1 MPFRFLNSTI
11 DDAIPGSDVKTRAHS
26 KASRNCV
33 DTLMHYTR
41 SALESDALSHRLS
54 TVAAPAHALPK
65 LVLAFLLA
73 IVASQSDLRA
83 QTLAPPTASTPQPA
97 ASASAG
103 TEEETIEPTFETQK
117 LARTYI
123 LDVPAPRGQITDRN
137 GEPLAQNRL
146 NYNLAINFPT
156 PLDFSDAQALSFAKE
171 KIDKTARLIG
181 RKIKISDDAILRHYH
196 NRGIMP
202 MEIAQ
207 NLTQVEYEQI
217 KNEPPPGVIVRPTY
231 VRVYPNGKV
240 AGQIIGYTGKTG
252 RNPDGIVDNHETLWP
267 ETEGREGLE
276 QTFNQMLAGKHG
288 EYKLTFDKDGRK
300 TSEKL
305 ITPPEPGFNVV
316 TTIDLRLQQLAEKA
330 LEAKAK
336 RGAIVIIDPN
346 NGDIL
351 ALASWPTYD
360 PNLFVPSI
368 SAEQLK
374 TLQDDKDIPLLPR
387 AYRSSYPPG
396 STFKIAVGIAALESG
411 AVHPDDRYECVP
423 SIQIGNVTFHN
434 WKKGNRGALNFVQ
447 ALTESCD
454 TWFYQ
459 VGIRTGAQPIIDWA
473 LQLGFGAKCGIPL
486 RGEAEGRVPNDEYMK
501 ATHGRRL
508 LNGDIA
514 NMSIGQ
520 GDTQVTPLQMA
531 QAMGVVANGGTLY
544 QTRLVQQVQTFDNQI
559 VTAYQVRAKRIL
571 NLSAETL
578 DEVHTGMID
587 VVNGAGGTAH
597 QATLDNAE
605 VAGKTGTAQWGPK
618 NKERTAAWFAGF
630 LPADQPRYA
639 FAALYEGDVGS
650 KVHGGSAAAPMIADV
665 FKEVY
670 KSEKV
675 VSQKQRRAREQP
687 EIRRAEP
694 VEEEDESD

>member
-1 MPFRFLNSTI
+1 M
-11 DDAIPGSDVKTRAHS
+11 K
-26 KASRNCV
+26 
-33 DTLMHYTR
+33 
-41 SALESDALSHRLS
+41 SARMCGNLRCNGREATARLS
-54 TVAAPAHALPK
+54 NLWIALC
-65 LVLAFLLA
+65 LLA
-73 IVASQSDLRA
+73 LAAATQA
-83 QTLAPPTASTPQPA
+83 QTLGPAPA
-97 ASASAG
+97 ARPSASP
-103 TEEETIEPTFETQK
+103 EEETIIPTFETQK

-137 GEPLAQNRL
+137 GAPLAQNRL
-146 NYNLAINFPT
+146 SYNLVINFPT
-156 PLDFSDAQALSFAKE
+156 PLDFSDAQALDFARQRIGEAGK
-171 KIDKTARLIG
+171 LIG
-181 RKIKISDDAILRHYH
+181 RQLRISADAILRHYR

-202 MEIAQ
+202 LEIAH
-207 NLTQVEYEQI
+207 NLSQQEYEKI
-217 KNEPPPGVIVRPTY
+217 KGDLPPGMMVRPVY
-231 VRVYPNGKV
+231 VRIYPNGKV

-276 QTFNQMLAGKHG
+276 QTFNGMLTGKHG

-305 ITPPEPGFNVV
+305 ITPPEPGYNVV
-316 TTIDLRLQQLAEKA
+316 TTLDLHLQQLAEKA

-336 RGAIVIIDPN
+336 RGAMVIIDPN

-368 SAEQLK
+368 STEQLK
-374 TLQDDKDIPLLPR
+374 ALQDDPDIPLLPR

-396 STFKIAVGIAALESG
+396 STFKIAVGIAALESH
-411 AVHPDDRYECVP
+411 AVYPEDRYECVS

-434 WKKGNRGALNFVQ
+434 WKKGDRGALNFVQ

-459 VGIRTGAQPIIDWA
+459 VGIKTGAGPIIDSA
-473 LQLGFGAKCGIPL
+473 LKLGFGAKCGIPL
-486 RGEAEGRVPNDEYMK
+486 RGEAEGRIPNDEYMK
-501 ATHGRRL
+501 ATHGRKI

-520 GDTQVTPLQMA
+520 GDLQVTPLQMA
-531 QAMGVVANGGTLY
+531 QSMGIVANGGTFY
-544 QTRLVQQVQTFDNQI
+544 QTRLVQQVQTFNNEI
-559 VTAYQVRAKRIL
+559 VTAYQVRAKR
-571 NLSAETL
+571 TL
-578 DEVHTGMID
+578 DLLSETREQLRIGMID
-587 VVNGAGGTAH
+587 AVSGRGGTGH
-597 QATLDNAE
+597 QASLDNVE

-630 LPADQPRYA
+630 SPADQPQYA

-650 KVHGGSAAAPMIADV
+650 KVHGGSTAAPMIADV
-665 FKEVY
+665 FKEIY
-670 KSEKV
+670 KGQEVAK
-675 VSQKQRRAREQP
+675 RHRGEREP
-687 EIRRAEP
+687 EVRRAEP

>member
-1 MPFRFLNSTI
+1 MKSIWGTLGGLWIVFTI
-11 DDAIPGSDVKTRAHS
+11 
-26 KASRNCV
+26 
-33 DTLMHYTR
+33 
-41 SALESDALSHRLS
+41 
-54 TVAAPAHALPK
+54 
-65 LVLAFLLA
+65 
-73 IVASQSDLRA
+73 
-83 QTLAPPTASTPQPA
+83 QTTPTASFAQALAPSAVPSTSTSPQA
-97 ASASAG
+97 D
-103 TEEETIEPTFETQK
+103 EETIVPTFETQK

-146 NYNLAINFPT
+146 SYNLAINFPT
-156 PLDFSDAQALSFAKE
+156 PLDFSDAQTLSFARE
-171 KIDKTARLIG
+171 KIDGTARLIG
-181 RKIKISDDAILRHYH
+181 RKIKISDEAILRHYH

-207 NLTQVEYEQI
+207 NLSQLEYEQI
-217 KNEPPPGVIVRPTY
+217 KSDPPPGVIVRPIY

-276 QTFNQMLAGKHG
+276 QTFNEMLTGKHG

-305 ITPPEPGFNVV
+305 TTPPEPGYNVV
-316 TTIDLRLQQLAEKA
+316 TTLDLRLQQLAEKA

-336 RGAIVIIDPN
+336 RGAIVIIDTN

-374 TLQDDKDIPLLPR
+374 ILQNDPDIPLLPR

-396 STFKIAVGIAALESG
+396 STFKIAVGIAALESR
-411 AVHPDDRYECVP
+411 AVSPDDQYECVP
-423 SIQIGNVTFHN
+423 AIQIGNVTFHN

-459 VGIRTGAQPIIDWA
+459 VGIKTGAQPIIDWA
-473 LQLGFGAKCGIPL
+473 LALGFGAKCGIPL

-520 GDTQVTPLQMA
+520 GDTQATPLQMA

-559 VTAYQVRAKRIL
+559 VTAYQVRAKRTL
-571 NLSAETL
+571 NMSSDTL
-578 DEVHTGMID
+578 DELHTGMID

-597 QATLDNAE
+597 QASLDNAE

-639 FAALYEGDVGS
+639 FAAIYEGDVGS
-650 KVHGGSAAAPMIADV
+650 KVHGGSAAAPMVADI
-665 FKEVY
+665 FKEIY

-675 VSQKQRRAREQP
+675 VGQRQRGAREKP

>member
-1 MPFRFLNSTI
+1 MSSKVAVIPSPESFRGRGIPWNGLKVLSRGPSTSL
-11 DDAIPGSDVKTRAHS
+11 GMTSS
-26 KASRNCV
+26 KMFFGRVWRQRGWLLVVLVIQA
-33 DTLMHYTR
+33 M
-41 SALESDALSHRLS
+41 A
-54 TVAAPAHALPK
+54 TVL
-65 LVLAFLLA
+65 F
-73 IVASQSDLRA
+73 A
-83 QTLAPPTASTPQPA
+83 QALAPSAVPGTTPSPQ
-97 ASASAG
+97 
-103 TEEETIEPTFETQK
+103 TEEETIFPTFETQK

-137 GEPLAQNRL
+137 GEPLAQNKL
-146 NYNLAINFPT
+146 SYNLAINFPT
-156 PLDFSDAQALSFAKE
+156 PLDFSDTQALSFARE
-171 KIDKTARLIG
+171 KIDRTARLIG

-202 MEIAQ
+202 MEIVQ
-207 NLTQVEYEQI
+207 NLSELEYEQI
-217 KNEPPPGVIVRPTY
+217 KNNPPPGVIVRPIY

-276 QTFNQMLAGKHG
+276 QTFNEMLTGKHG

-300 TSEKL
+300 TSDKL
-305 ITPPEPGFNVV
+305 ITPPEPGYNVV
-316 TTIDLRLQQLAEKA
+316 TTLDLRLQQLAEKA

-374 TLQDDKDIPLLPR
+374 ALQDDKDIPLLPR

-411 AVHPDDRYECVP
+411 AVHPDDRFDCVP
-423 SIQIGNVTFHN
+423 AIQIGNVTFHN

-459 VGIRTGAQPIIDWA
+459 VGIKTGAQPIIDWA

-531 QAMGVVANGGTLY
+531 QAMAIVANGGTLY
-544 QTRLVQQVQTFDNQI
+544 QTRLVQQVQTFDNQL
-559 VTAYQVRAKRIL
+559 VTAYQVRAKRTL
-571 NLSAETL
+571 NLSSETL
-578 DEVHTGMID
+578 DELHTGMID
-587 VVNGAGGTAH
+587 VVNGGGGTAH
-597 QATLDNAE
+597 QASLDNAE

-639 FAALYEGDVGS
+639 FAAVYEGDVGS

-665 FKEVY
+665 FKEIY
-670 KSEKV
+670 KGEKV
-675 VSQKQRRAREQP
+675 VSHEQRRAREQR

>member
-1 MPFRFLNSTI
+1 MRSLWGTSGSLCVAFSILARST
-11 DDAIPGSDVKTRAHS
+11 
-26 KASRNCV
+26 
-33 DTLMHYTR
+33 
-41 SALESDALSHRLS
+41 AL
-54 TVAAPAHALPK
+54 
-65 LVLAFLLA
+65 F
-73 IVASQSDLRA
+73 A
-83 QTLAPPTASTPQPA
+83 QALAPSAVPSTTTPPQ
-97 ASASAG
+97 
-103 TEEETIEPTFETQK
+103 TEEETIVPTFETQK

-137 GEPLAQNRL
+137 GESLAQNRL
-146 NYNLAINFPT
+146 SYNLAINFPT
-156 PLDFSDAQALSFAKE
+156 PLDFSDAQALGFARE
-171 KIDKTARLIG
+171 KIDRTARLIG
-181 RKIKISDDAILRHYH
+181 RKLKISDEAILRNYH
-196 NRGIMP
+196 NRGVMP

-207 NLTQVEYEQI
+207 NLSQLEYEQI
-217 KNEPPPGVIVRPTY
+217 KNNPPPGVIVRPIY
-231 VRVYPNGKV
+231 VRIYPNGKV

-276 QTFNQMLAGKHG
+276 QTFNAMLTGKHG

-305 ITPPEPGFNVV
+305 IAPPEPGYNVV
-316 TTIDLRLQQLAEKA
+316 TTLDLRLQQLAEKA

-374 TLQDDKDIPLLPR
+374 ALQDDKDIPLLPR

-423 SIQIGNVTFHN
+423 AIQIGNVTFHN
-434 WKKGNRGALNFVQ
+434 WKKGDRGALNFVQ

-459 VGIRTGAQPIIDWA
+459 AGIKTGAEPIIDWA
-473 LQLGFGAKCGIPL
+473 LKLGFGAKCGIPL

-501 ATHGRRL
+501 ATHGRKL

-514 NMSIGQ
+514 NLSIGQ
-520 GDTQVTPLQMA
+520 GDTQITPLQMA
-531 QAMGVVANGGTLY
+531 QAMAIVGNGGRFY
-544 QTRLVQQVQTFDNQI
+544 QTRLVRQVQSVDHEI
-559 VTAYQVRAKRIL
+559 VTAYELREKRSLGVSAATMEEVR
-571 NLSAETL
+571 
-578 DEVHTGMID
+578 TGMIE
-587 VVNGAGGTAH
+587 VVNGSNGTGHEA
-597 QATLDNAE
+597 QLDGVE

-630 LPADQPRYA
+630 VPAEEPKYA
-639 FAALYEGDVGS
+639 FAAVYEGDVGS
-650 KVHGGSAAAPMIADV
+650 KVHGGTTAAPMIADI
-665 FKEVY
+665 FQEIY
-670 KSEKV
+670 KGSKT
-675 VSQKQRRAREQP
+675 SNRGAREPTQQ
-687 EIRRAEP
+687 IRRAQP
-694 VEEEDESD
+694 VEEDASD

>member
-1 MPFRFLNSTI
+1 MIRDSSLSLRMIF
-11 DDAIPGSDVKTRAHS
+11 TR
-26 KASRNCV
+26 NV
-33 DTLMHYTR
+33 VWWI
-41 SALESDALSHRLS
+41 ALSIV
-54 TVAAPAHALPK
+54 TPA
-65 LVLAFLLA
+65 V
-73 IVASQSDLRA
+73 VTRA
-83 QTLAPPTASTPQPA
+83 QTLMPTPAPATTPSA
-97 ASASAG
+97 AP
-103 TEEETIEPTFETQK
+103 EEETIIPTFETQK

-137 GEPLAQNRL
+137 GAPLAQNRL
-146 NYNLAINFPT
+146 SYNLVINFPT
-156 PLDFSDAQALSFAKE
+156 PLDFSDAQALNFAKE
-171 KIDKTARLIG
+171 KIDYAAKLIG
-181 RKIKISDDAILRHYH
+181 RRLRISDDAILRHYR

-202 MEIAQ
+202 LEIAQ
-207 NLTQVEYEQI
+207 NLSQQEYE
-217 KNEPPPGVIVRPTY
+217 KVKGDLPAGMMVRPVY
-231 VRVYPNGKV
+231 VRTYPNGKV
-240 AGQIIGYTGKTG
+240 AGQIVGYTGKTG

-276 QTFNQMLAGKHG
+276 QTFNAMLTGKHG

-305 ITPPEPGFNVV
+305 VTPPEPGYNVV

-336 RGAIVIIDPN
+336 RGAMVIIDPN

-374 TLQDDKDIPLLPR
+374 MLQDDPNIPLLPR

-396 STFKIAVGIAALESG
+396 STFKVAVGIAALEAH
-411 AVHPDDRYECVP
+411 AVYPDDQYQCVP
-423 SIQIGNVTFHN
+423 AIQVGNVTFHN
-434 WKKGNRGALNFVQ
+434 WKKSDRGALNFVQ

-459 VGIRTGAQPIIDWA
+459 VGIKTGAAPIIDWA
-473 LQLGFGAKCGIPL
+473 LKLGFGAKCGIPL
-486 RGEAEGRVPNDEYMK
+486 RGEAEGRIPNDEYMK
-501 ATHGRRL
+501 ATHGRRI

-520 GDTQVTPLQMA
+520 GDIQATPLQMA
-531 QAMGVVANGGTLY
+531 QAMGIIANGGTVY

-559 VTAYQVRAKRIL
+559 VTAYQVRAKR
-571 NLSAETL
+571 TL
-578 DEVHTGMID
+578 DLSSGTLDQVRTGMTD

-597 QATLDNAE
+597 QASLDNVE

-618 NKERTAAWFAGF
+618 HKERTAAWFSGF
-630 LPADQPRYA
+630 LPTDQPKYA
-639 FAALYEGDVGS
+639 FAAVYEGDVGS

-665 FKEVY
+665 FKEIY
-670 KSEKV
+670 HGEKLA
-675 VSQKQRRAREQP
+675 SRQQRRAREQP
-687 EIRRAEP
+687 EVRRAEP

>member
-1 MPFRFLNSTI
+1 M
-11 DDAIPGSDVKTRAHS
+11 
-26 KASRNCV
+26 
-33 DTLMHYTR
+33 TLLRGT
-41 SALESDALSHRLS
+41 LGGLW
-54 TVAAPAHALPK
+54 
-65 LVLAFLLA
+65 LAFLIQATSNGLF
-73 IVASQSDLRA
+73 A
-83 QTLAPPTASTPQPA
+83 QALAPSAVSSPTP
-97 ASASAG
+97 SA
-103 TEEETIEPTFETQK
+103 TQTTDEETIAPTFETQK

-137 GEPLAQNRL
+137 GEPLAQNKL
-146 NYNLAINFPT
+146 SYNLAINFPT
-156 PLDFSDAQALSFAKE
+156 PLDFSDTQALSFARE
-171 KIDKTARLIG
+171 KIDRTARLIG

-202 MEIAQ
+202 MEIVQ
-207 NLTQVEYEQI
+207 NLSELEYEQI
-217 KNEPPPGVIVRPTY
+217 KNNPPPGVIVRPIY

-276 QTFNQMLAGKHG
+276 QTFNEMLTGKHG

-305 ITPPEPGFNVV
+305 ITPPDPGYNVV
-316 TTIDLRLQQLAEKA
+316 TTLDLRLQQLAEKA
-330 LEAKAK
+330 LEARAK

-374 TLQDDKDIPLLPR
+374 ALQDDKDIPLLPR

-411 AVHPDDRYECVP
+411 AVHPDDRFDCVP
-423 SIQIGNVTFHN
+423 AIQIGNVTFHN
-434 WKKGNRGALNFVQ
+434 WKKGNRGALNFIQ

-459 VGIRTGAQPIIDWA
+459 VGIKTGAQPIIDWA
-473 LQLGFGAKCGIPL
+473 LQLGFGAKCGIPV

-531 QAMGVVANGGTLY
+531 QAMAIVANGGTLY
-544 QTRLVQQVQTFDNQI
+544 QTRLVQQVQTFDNQL
-559 VTAYQVRAKRIL
+559 VTAYQVRAKRTL
-571 NLSAETL
+571 NLSSETL
-578 DEVHTGMID
+578 DELHTGMID
-587 VVNGAGGTAH
+587 VVNGGGGTAH
-597 QATLDNAE
+597 QASLDNAE

-639 FAALYEGDVGS
+639 FAAVYEGDVGS

-665 FKEVY
+665 FKEIY
-670 KSEKV
+670 KGEKV
-675 VSQKQRRAREQP
+675 VSHEQRRAREQR

>member
-1 MPFRFLNSTI
+1 MPT
-11 DDAIPGSDVKTRAHS
+11 P
-26 KASRNCV
+26 
-33 DTLMHYTR
+33 
-41 SALESDALSHRLS
+41 
-54 TVAAPAHALPK
+54 APSPS
-65 LVLAFLLA
+65 V
-73 IVASQSDLRA
+73 S
-83 QTLAPPTASTPQPA
+83 P
-97 ASASAG
+97 
-103 TEEETIEPTFETQK
+103 EEETIIPTFETQK

-137 GEPLAQNRL
+137 GESLAQNKL
-146 NYNLAINFPT
+146 SYNLTISFPT
-156 PLDFSDAQALSFAKE
+156 PLDFSDAQTLSFARE
-171 KIDKTARLIG
+171 KIDRTARLIG
-181 RKIKISDDAILRHYH
+181 RKLKISDDAILRHYH
-196 NRGIMP
+196 NRGVMP

-207 NLTQVEYEQI
+207 NLSELEYEQI
-217 KNEPPPGVIVRPTY
+217 KNDPPPGVIVRPIY

-276 QTFNQMLAGKHG
+276 QTFNEMLTGKHG

-305 ITPPEPGFNVV
+305 ITPPDPGYNVV
-316 TTIDLRLQQLAEKA
+316 TTLDLRLQQLAEKA

-336 RGAIVIIDPN
+336 RGAMVIIDPN

-374 TLQDDKDIPLLPR
+374 LLQDDKDIPLLPR

-396 STFKIAVGIAALESG
+396 STFKIAVGIAALESR
-411 AVHPDDRYECVP
+411 AVYPDDQYECVP
-423 SIQIGNVTFHN
+423 AIQIGNVTFHN

-459 VGIRTGAQPIIDWA
+459 VGIKTGAQPIIDWA
-473 LQLGFGAKCGIPL
+473 LALGFGAKCGIPL

-520 GDTQVTPLQMA
+520 GDIQVTPLQMA
-531 QAMGVVANGGTLY
+531 QAMGIVANGGTLY

-559 VTAYQVRAKRIL
+559 VTAYQVRAKRTL
-571 NLSAETL
+571 NLSSETL
-578 DEVHTGMID
+578 DELHTGMID

-597 QATLDNAE
+597 QASLDNAE

-650 KVHGGSAAAPMIADV
+650 KVHGGSAAAPMIAEI
-665 FKEVY
+665 FKEIY

-675 VSQKQRRAREQP
+675 VGQRQRRAREQP